1 MTTPRPEEPDVHLRV
16 LLDGMSLEFAACH
29 TAAMRFIQEWRAV
42 GGAGGRGGG
51 GGGGGGVG
59 GGGGGGRGRGGG
71 RALPGGPPAPPCH
84 PGAAAASGLRSLGK
98 ALGEFCGDSA
108 NGVRQNITEYD
119 QGMILITAAG
129 EGALLGVATTNEI
142 DVGLVAHRMNELAG
156 RVGRELGSQPRRRV
170 DGSEMP

>member
-1 MTTPRPEEPDVHLRV
+1 MATPVTDSSNKLGWLLEDLSITGVRFAV
-16 LLDGMSLEFAACH
+16 LLSDDGLRIAHSTGIARDEAE
-29 TAAMRFIQEWRAV
+29 RFS
-42 GGAGGRGGG
+42 
-51 GGGGGGVG
+51 
-59 GGGGGGRGRGGG
+59 
-71 RALPGGPPAPPCH
+71 
-84 PGAAAASGLRSLGK
+84 AAASGLRSLGK

-129 EGALLGVATTNEI
+129 EGALLGVATTNDI

>member
-1 MTTPRPEEPDVHLRV
+1 MATPVTDSSNKLGWLLEDLSITGVRFAV
-16 LLDGMSLEFAACH
+16 LLSDDGLRIAHSTGIARDEAE
-29 TAAMRFIQEWRAV
+29 RF
-42 GGAGGRGGG
+42 
-51 GGGGGGVG
+51 
-59 GGGGGGRGRGGG
+59 
-71 RALPGGPPAPPCH
+71 
-84 PGAAAASGLRSLGK
+84 AAAASGLRSLGK
-98 ALGEFCGDSA
+98 ALGEFCGDST

>member
-1 MTTPRPEEPDVHLRV
+1 MATPVTDSSNKLGWLLEDLSITGVRFAV
-16 LLDGMSLEFAACH
+16 LLSDDGLRIAHSTGIARDEAE
-29 TAAMRFIQEWRAV
+29 RF
-42 GGAGGRGGG
+42 
-51 GGGGGGVG
+51 
-59 GGGGGGRGRGGG
+59 
-71 RALPGGPPAPPCH
+71 
-84 PGAAAASGLRSLGK
+84 AAAASGLRSLGK

-129 EGALLGVATTNEI
+129 EGALLGVATTNDI

>member
-1 MTTPRPEEPDVHLRV
+1 MATPVTDSSNKLGWLLEDLSITGVRFAV
-16 LLDGMSLEFAACH
+16 LLSDDGLRIAHSTGIARDEAE
-29 TAAMRFIQEWRAV
+29 RF
-42 GGAGGRGGG
+42 
-51 GGGGGGVG
+51 
-59 GGGGGGRGRGGG
+59 
-71 RALPGGPPAPPCH
+71 
-84 PGAAAASGLRSLGK
+84 AAAASGLRSLGK
-98 ALGEFCGDSA
+98 ALGEFCGDST
-108 NGVRQNITEYD
+108 NGVRQNMTEYD